1 MKKQEQLKIVKISYI
16 VGIILSFILSYLKDN
31 IIDSY
36 GIISAV
42 KVSSIL
48 TIWWLFYFNIGWKI
62 PIINKILYRIN
73 LNGTWYG
80 TYESGSSNSSEVNK
94 GNIVIRIKQSFLN
107 INVTS
112 YTEKYANYSHSEDLK
127 YDECADRYGLI
138 YVYSQKENS
147 PLDLAERN
155 GTAELKVIDGNNECK
170 LGGDF
175 WTILG
180 TTGKLELTRVSK
192 NIVNSFLDG
201 KNLYKK
207 YKNTR

>member
-1 MKKQEQLKIVKISYI
+1 MKKQETFKIVKISYI
-16 VGIILSFILSYLKDN
+16 VGIILSFLLSYLKDN
-31 IIDSY
+31 IVDSY
-36 GIISAV
+36 GILSAI

-62 PIINKILYRIN
+62 PIFNKILYRIN

-80 TYESGSSNSSEVNK
+80 IYESSSSNSSKVNK

-107 INVTS
+107 IHVTS
-112 YTEKYANYSHSEDLK
+112 YTEKYANYSHSGDLK
-127 YDECADRYGLI
+127 YDEDADMYGLI